1 MLGLF
6 CPCRP
11 SRQGCGWSWNCPLA
25 RPFQSCVLFVLA
37 EACPVQLVLL
47 ALLGMHLAD
56 LRRSRART
64 TSLWQSSFSHS
75 AMAHCDPSD
84 TSFAGLGVR
93 CFPLAGLAAEPPP
106 TSQSTSMAPCG
117 FLARTQSLVRRTLAP
132 NCGKA
137 RCHRSSSPSSDPG
150 LRYLELVPLSSG
162 LGGKATLTNQV

>member
-56 LRRSRART
+56 PPQALSGWNHLTVRSIGHVFC
-64 TSLWQSSFSHS
+64 W
-75 AMAHCDPSD
+75 
-84 TSFAGLGVR
+84 LGEFDAFR
-93 CFPLAGLAAEPPP
+93 LQIGC
-106 TSQSTSMAPCG
+106 
-117 FLARTQSLVRRTLAP
+117 
-132 NCGKA
+132 
-137 RCHRSSSPSSDPG
+137 
-150 LRYLELVPLSSG
+150 
-162 LGGKATLTNQV
+162 

>member
-56 LRRSRART
+56 PPQAFLPARKAWFAEYCT
-64 TSLWQSSFSHS
+64 ELW
-75 AMAHCDPSD
+75 
-84 TSFAGLGVR
+84 
-93 CFPLAGLAAEPPP
+93 
-106 TSQSTSMAPCG
+106 
-117 FLARTQSLVRRTLAP
+117 
-132 NCGKA
+132 
-137 RCHRSSSPSSDPG
+137 
-150 LRYLELVPLSSG
+150 
-162 LGGKATLTNQV
+162 